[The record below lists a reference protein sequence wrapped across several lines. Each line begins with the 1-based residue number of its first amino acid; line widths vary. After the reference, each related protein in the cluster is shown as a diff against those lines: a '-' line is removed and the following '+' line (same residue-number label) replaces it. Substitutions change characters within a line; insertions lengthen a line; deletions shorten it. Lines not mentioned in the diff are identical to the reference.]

1 MWRVDT
7 QRFSMWKYCA
17 IFGLEAMSPTP
28 TARPA
33 TATTRNKTIRN
44 WTSSCH
50 IILLVAP
57 MCPPKKLLQSSR
69 ACRTESTPL
78 ESSRPTREAREALRD
93 LRHAEPHA
101 HLAEAQNSHRFEG
114 LHLIR
119 LDFRVADHLT
129 PLLEI
134 VLDELGELLGRAGIR
149 HQSLAREL
157 LAHLLQRD
165 DRADLRVVFRDEV
178 RGHSRGGPHADPQVH
193 VIAGHALLM
202 QRGNVGKQGMA
213 LLQALAEHLDLARL
227 DLRERNVHG
236 EEHGGND
243 AGDQVV
249 LGLRRTLVGHVHH
262 VPARPPLEQLPA
274 QRMGRARSGGAAV
287 ELARLRPPPAD
298 ELPRPGH
305 RPRPCDP

>member
-7 QRFSMWKYCA
+7 QRFSTWKYCA

-50 IILLVAP
+50 IKLLVAP
-57 MCPPKKLLQSSR
+57 MFPPKNYSKVAELAGRSQ
-69 ACRTESTPL
+69 
-78 ESSRPTREAREALRD
+78 LRS
-93 LRHAEPHA
+93 P
-101 HLAEAQNSHRFEG
+101 HLAEAQNSRRFEG

-119 LDFRVADHLT
+119 LDFRVADHLP

-134 VLDELGELLGRAGIR
+134 VLDELGELLGGAGIR

-157 LAHLLQRD
+157 LAHFGQRD
-165 DRADLRVVFRDEV
+165 DRADLRVVFGDEV
-178 RGHSRGGPHADPQVH
+178 RGHSRRGPHADPQVH
-193 VIAGHALLM
+193 VVAGHALLV
-202 QRGNVGKQGMA
+202 QRGNVGEQWMA
-213 LLQALAEHLDLARL
+213 APQALPEHLDLARL

-249 LGLRRTLVGHVHH
+249 LGG
-262 VPARPPLEQLPA
+262 
-274 QRMGRARSGGAAV
+274 
-287 ELARLRPPPAD
+287 RPPPARD
-298 ELPRPGH
+298 TAQVPG
-305 RPRPCDP
+305 PPP